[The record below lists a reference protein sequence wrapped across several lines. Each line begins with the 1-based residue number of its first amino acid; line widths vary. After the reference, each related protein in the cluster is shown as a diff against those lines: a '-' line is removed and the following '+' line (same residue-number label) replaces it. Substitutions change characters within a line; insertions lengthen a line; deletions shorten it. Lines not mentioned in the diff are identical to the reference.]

1 MLEHGSR
8 LKSFKNNG
16 RDLDDLRRRR
26 TESSIELRKQK
37 KDDQVLKRRNIS
49 VSQNDNEQDPLG
61 DKTNSALNNGGMGG
75 SSGSLGGNGA
85 TNGQSQQQQASM
97 SLAEIIE
104 LVDNLTSQMTS
115 SSDGAMMLPPHQ
127 AINVP
132 LSICEQLFPAVQSI
146 RKMLSRERNPP
157 IDDVIKANLV
167 SKLVF
172 YLSMHQHAMLQFEAA
187 WALTNI
193 ASGTSAQTRHVVE
206 CGAVV
211 PFVQLLSSNN
221 SNVCEQAVWALG
233 NIAGD
238 GAELRECVVK
248 AGIVEPLLA
257 LIRPETPNTFLRNI
271 TWTLSNLC
279 RNKNPA
285 PSMSVL
291 NKILPALAC
300 LIHYNDKEVL
310 TDTCWALSYITDG
323 PNEKIDAVI
332 KTGVVPRLVDLL
344 KLYHRTEVGILS
356 PALRCI
362 GNIVTGSD
370 DQTQCVIEADALN
383 IFHELLKHNKISVQ
397 KEAAWT
403 LSNITAGTQVQ
414 IQCVIDAGLV
424 PLLVQTLATGE
435 LRVQKEAAW
444 AITNYTSGASTE
456 QVLTLV
462 SHQVIRPICD
472 LFTAKDPKLIKVLLD
487 GLCNILLVAEKTNN
501 LEQARL
507 FIEEIDGLNKI
518 EKLQENENEE
528 VYKLAYHM
536 VEKFFSDDADEEEGL
551 QPEATDAQYNFNA
564 MSSTTS
570 NDATATA
577 AAVNG
582 SKFSF

>member
-1 MLEHGSR
+1 MPEHGSR

-37 KDDQVLKRRNIS
+37 KEDQVLKRRNIS
-49 VSQNDNEQDPLG
+49 VNVEEDPSN
-61 DKTNSALNNGGMGG
+61 DKTNSTASATQVSMTLN
-75 SSGSLGGNGA
+75 
-85 TNGQSQQQQASM
+85 
-97 SLAEIIE
+97 EIIE
-104 LVDNLTSQMTS
+104 IVKTSKDN
-115 SSDGAMMLPPHQ
+115 
-127 AINVP
+127 
-132 LSICEQLFPAVQSI
+132 EQLFPAVQSI

-167 SKLVF
+167 ENLVL
-172 YLSMHQHAMLQFEAA
+172 YLNIIDHPMLQFEAA

-193 ASGTSAQTRHVVE
+193 ASGTSQQTRIVVE
-206 CGAVV
+206 AGAVP
-211 PFVQLLSSNN
+211 PFIKLLSSPN

-238 GAELRECVVK
+238 GAELREYVIKC
-248 AGIVEPLLA
+248 GIVEPLLT
-257 LIRPETPNTFLRNI
+257 LVRPDTPNTFLRNI

-291 NKILPALAC
+291 QQILPTLAQ
-300 LIHYNDKEVL
+300 LLYSNDKEVL

-332 KTGVVPRLVDLL
+332 KTGVVTRLIELL
-344 KLYHRTEVGILS
+344 NLHHKNEVGILS

-370 DQTQCVIEADALN
+370 DQTQSVIDANALPV
-383 IFHELLKHNKISVQ
+383 FHMLLTHQKIGVQ

-414 IQCVIDAGLV
+414 IQSIINANLIPV
-424 PLLVQTLATGE
+424 LVQVLATSE

-444 AITNYTSGASTE
+444 ALTNYTSGASTD
-456 QVLTLV
+456 QVLYLV
-462 SHQVIRPICD
+462 QCQVIKPICD
-472 LFTAKDPKLIKVLLD
+472 LLSAKDPKLIKVLLD
-487 GLCNILLVAEKTNN
+487 GLCNILLVAEKVGQI
-501 LEQARL
+501 EQARL
-507 FIEEIDGLNKI
+507 YIEEIGGLNKI
-518 EKLQENENEE
+518 EELQEHENEE

-536 VEKFFSDDADEEEGL
+536 VEKFFSEDNGNEEAL
-551 QPEATDAQYNFNA
+551 QPEVTSTQYNFSA
-564 MSSTTS
+564 KAASS
-570 NDATATA
+570 D
-577 AAVNG
+577 G
-582 SKFSF
+582 QEKFSF

>member
-1 MLEHGSR
+1 LTKRRKKQYFEAMFEHGSR

-37 KDDQVLKRRNIS
+37 KEDHVLKKRNIS
-49 VSQNDNEQDPLG
+49 VNVEEEPLN
-61 DKTNSALNNGGMGG
+61 DKTNAAPASVPVSLN
-75 SSGSLGGNGA
+75 
-85 TNGQSQQQQASM
+85 
-97 SLAEIIE
+97 LAEIIE
-104 LVDNLTSQMTS
+104 LVRSTQDPDL
-115 SSDGAMMLPPHQ
+115 
-127 AINVP
+127 
-132 LSICEQLFPAVQSI
+132 LFPAVQSI

-157 IDDVIKANLV
+157 IDDVIKSNLV
-167 SKLVF
+167 HNLVT
-172 YLSMHQHAMLQFEAA
+172 YLSFADQPSLQFEAA

-206 CGAVV
+206 SGAVG
-211 PFVQLLSSNN
+211 PFVRLLSSVN

-238 GAELRECVVK
+238 GAELRDLVIKC
-248 AGIVEPLLA
+248 GIVEPLLA
-257 LIRPETPNTFLRNI
+257 LVRPDTPSTFLRNI

-285 PSMSVL
+285 PSMQVL
-291 NKILPALAC
+291 QQILPTLAS
-300 LIHYNDKEVL
+300 LLYYNDKEVL

-332 KTGVVPRLVDLL
+332 KTEGVVPRLVELL
-344 KLYHRTEVGILS
+344 NLHHKNEVGILS

-370 DQTQCVIEADALN
+370 DQTQSVIEANALPV
-383 IFHELLKHNKISVQ
+383 FHTLLSHHKIGVQ

-403 LSNITAGTQVQ
+403 LSNITAGTQTQ
-414 IQCVIDAGLV
+414 IQTVIQADLV
-424 PLLVQTLATGE
+424 PLLVHVLGNSE

-444 AITNYTSGASTE
+444 AITNFTSGASTE
-456 QVLTLV
+456 QVLYLV
-462 SHQVIRPICD
+462 ECQVIKPMCD
-472 LFTAKDPKLIKVLLD
+472 LLGARDPKLVKVLLD
-487 GLCNILLVAEKTNN
+487 GLCNILLVAEKVGQ
-501 LEQARL
+501 LEQARIY
-507 FIEEIDGLNKI
+507 IEEIDGLNKI

-536 VEKFFSDDADEEEGL
+536 VEKFFSDDDNGDADEL
-551 QPEATDAQYNFNA
+551 NPVATNDQYTFGTSEIA
-564 MSSTTS
+564 SAPATSSSSTAS
-570 NDATATA
+570 AT
-577 AAVNG
+577 
-582 SKFSF
+582 KFSF